1 MIPVTTETALKI
13 LNLNS
18 DDRIVSLFEEHSD
31 IVMFWLKR
39 VTDESLW
46 SDIKEGTAE
55 ADILNVY
62 KFAYCYYLLSSTVE
76 FLNLKTIG
84 EGIIKTTGIDQQS
97 TELLSGNEIKSFKK
111 QLEIKALELIS
122 EYINA
127 DGFER
132 LRELKL
138 GTSKLKQTRTRAT
151 VI

>member
-1 MIPVTTETALKI
+1 MLNITTEQVLRI

-18 DDRIVSLFEEHSD
+18 DDRIISLFEEHSD
-31 IVMFWLKR
+31 IVMLWLKR
-39 VTDESLW
+39 VTDESW
-46 SDIKEGTAE
+46 TDVKEGTAE

-97 TELLSGNEIKSFKK
+97 TELLSGVEIKSFKK
-111 QLEIKALELIS
+111 QLEIKALELVS
-122 EYINA
+122 DYLSPT
-127 DGFER
+127 GFDR

-138 GTSKLKQTRTRAT
+138 GSSKLEQNRVRAS